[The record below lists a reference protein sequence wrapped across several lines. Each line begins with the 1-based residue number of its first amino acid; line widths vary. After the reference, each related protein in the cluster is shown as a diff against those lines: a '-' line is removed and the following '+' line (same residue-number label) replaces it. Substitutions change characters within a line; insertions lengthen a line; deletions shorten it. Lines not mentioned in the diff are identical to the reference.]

1 MKYNV
6 SVKAKNIKG
15 QMTTTNLKLA
25 NKTKPITLK
34 DRRKR
39 IVGLFR
45 YLVIDIATERVQ
57 GRVLGKKYI
66 EQRSEARNRRRAR
79 RFVETSLELGGV
91 LIKLGQYLSTRFDLL
106 PEVWLEELSR
116 LQDSVLPVDFSLL
129 LPVIEQDFGDTLDEL
144 FLEFNPQPLA
154 SASLGQVHE
163 ARLLD
168 GTRVAVKVR
177 RPGIEVIIE
186 ADLEALNRVID
197 FLQRRTD
204 LGKLADLKGIA
215 REFEVT
221 LRRELDYVKE
231 AESARRFK
239 NNLKKLKYVYV
250 PVVYG
255 ERSSGRVL
263 TTEFIDGYKVTNY
276 PAIEAAGLDRHMV
289 ARVLANCYLNQA
301 LIDGFF
307 HADPHPGNIFVRSGP
322 LGLQVVF
329 IDFGMVG
336 EITSEMR
343 YQVRRL
349 IFSVLNRDVDAIISS
364 FKKLGFIRREEDV
377 DKVRLGIN
385 YFLDKF
391 IGISLGQLKA
401 LDRRKLFEEIS
412 YIIYN
417 TPIYVPSEFS
427 FMSRAFETLLGL
439 CTSLSPQ
446 LNFTAEARPFMQRL
460 LAEEL
465 GATNMPEGVTAL
477 LNFLGMLPGAD
488 NVQAFLK
495 SPAGEQLREN
505 TLQVIS
511 LPVKLNHTLERL
523 ESGRIQVQI
532 QSSEVAQA
540 AEKIQKSNERLLT
553 AVLVSSFL
561 ISGVILATA
570 SAPIWATIFCLL
582 VAVLISLR
590 LFRQ

>member
-1 MKYNV
+1 
-6 SVKAKNIKG
+6 
-15 QMTTTNLKLA
+15 MTTTNLKLA

-391 IGISLGQLKA
+391 IGLSLGQLKA

>member
-1 MKYNV
+1 M
-6 SVKAKNIKG
+6 A
-15 QMTTTNLKLA
+15 TTNLKPGDKA
-25 NKTKPITLK
+25 KPISLK

-45 YLVIDIATERVQ
+45 YLIIDIVIERVQ

-66 EQRSEARNRRRAR
+66 ERRSEERNRQRAR
-79 RFVETSLELGGV
+79 RFRQTAIEMGGV

-106 PEVWLEELSR
+106 PEVWLEELST

-129 LPVIEQDFGDTLDEL
+129 LPIIEEDLGGTLEEL
-144 FLEFNPQPLA
+144 FLEFNPAPLA

-168 GTRVAVKVR
+168 GSRVAVKVR

-215 REFEVT
+215 HEFEVT

-231 AESARRFK
+231 AASARRFK

-255 ERSSGRVL
+255 QRSSGRVI

-307 HADPHPGNIFVRSGP
+307 HADPHPGNIFVRPGP
-322 LGLQVVF
+322 YGVEVVF

-336 EITSEMR
+336 EITGEMR
-343 YQVRRL
+343 FQIRRL
-349 IFSVLNRDVDAIISS
+349 IFSVLNRDVEAILSS
-364 FKKLGFIRREEDV
+364 FKTLGFIRREEDV
-377 DKVRLGIN
+377 DKVRLAIN

-391 IGISLGQLKA
+391 MGLSLGQLKA

-417 TPIYVPSEFS
+417 TPIYVPSDFS

-446 LNFTAEARPFMQRL
+446 LNFTAEARPFMERL
-460 LAEEL
+460 IAEEL
-465 GATNMPEGVTAL
+465 GAAGLPENLTGLVH
-477 LNFLGMLPGAD
+477 FLSELPGAET
-488 NVQAFLK
+488 VQAFLK
-495 SPAGEQLREN
+495 SPTGEQLRQN
-505 TLQVIS
+505 ALQLVT
-511 LPVKLNHTLERL
+511 LPVKLNHSLERL
-523 ESGRIQVQI
+523 ESGRLQIQI
-532 QSSEVAQA
+532 QSSEVMQA
-540 AEKIQKSNERLLT
+540 AEKIHKSNERLLT
-553 AVLVSSFL
+553 AILVGSFL

-570 SAPIWATIFCLL
+570 SAPVWATMLCLL
-582 VAVLISLR
+582 VAILISLR
-590 LFRQ
+590 LLLL

>member
-1 MKYNV
+1 MDTTLTLPD
-6 SVKAKNIKG
+6 KAKPIS
-15 QMTTTNLKLA
+15 LK
-25 NKTKPITLK
+25 N
-34 DRRKR
+34 RRKR

-45 YLVIDIATERVQ
+45 YLIIDIVTERVQ

-66 EQRSEARNRRRAR
+66 ERRSEARNRRRAR
-79 RFVETSLELGGV
+79 RFVATSLELGGV
-91 LIKLGQYLSTRFDLL
+91 LIKLGQYLSSRFDIL

-129 LPVIEQDFGDTLDEL
+129 QPIIEQDLGGTVAEL

-168 GTRVAVKVR
+168 GSRVAVKVR

-186 ADLEALNRVID
+186 ADLEALHRVIN
-197 FLQRRTD
+197 FLQRRTE
-204 LGKLADLKGIA
+204 LGKLADLQGIA

-231 AESARRFK
+231 AESGRRFK

-263 TTEFIDGYKVTNY
+263 TTEFIDGYKITNY
-276 PAIEAAGLDRHMV
+276 PAIDAAGLDRHKV

-322 LGLQVVF
+322 YGVQVVF

-336 EITSEMR
+336 EITDEMR
-343 YQVRRL
+343 FQVRRL
-349 IFSVLNRDVDAIISS
+349 IFAVLNRDVEAIILS
-364 FKKLGFIRREEDV
+364 FKALGFIRREEDV

-391 IGISLGQLKA
+391 MGLSLGQLKA
-401 LDRRKLFEEIS
+401 LDRGKLFEEIS

-417 TPIYVPSEFS
+417 TPIYVPSDFS

-439 CTSLSPQ
+439 CTSLSPE
-446 LNFTAEARPFMQRL
+446 LNFTAEAKPFMQRL
-460 LAEEL
+460 VAEEL
-465 GATNMPEGVTAL
+465 GAANLPKSLTGL
-477 LNFLGMLPGAD
+477 LHLLSELPGAET
-488 NVQAFLK
+488 VQAFLK
-495 SPAGEQLREN
+495 SPTGEQLRQN
-505 TLQVIS
+505 AMQLVS
-511 LPVKLNHTLERL
+511 LPVKLNHSLDKM
-523 ESGRIQVQI
+523 ESGRLQVQV
-532 QSSEVAQA
+532 QSSEMKLA
-540 AEKIQKSNERLLT
+540 AEKVQKSNERLLT
-553 AVLVSSFL
+553 AILVGSFL
-561 ISGVILATA
+561 ISGVLMATA
-570 SAPIWATIFCLL
+570 AGPLWATIICLL
-582 VAVLISLR
+582 AAALISLR
-590 LFRQ
+590 LFRL

>member
-1 MKYNV
+1 
-6 SVKAKNIKG
+6 
-15 QMTTTNLKLA
+15 MTTTNLKLA

-129 LPVIEQDFGDTLDEL
+129 LPVIEQDFGGTLDEL

-391 IGISLGQLKA
+391 IGLSLGQLKA

>member
-1 MKYNV
+1 MSTVEIRPATK
-6 SVKAKNIKG
+6 SLPISLKA
-15 QMTTTNLKLA
+15 
-25 NKTKPITLK
+25 
-34 DRRKR
+34 RRKR

-45 YLVIDIATERVQ
+45 YLLIDILKEQAQ
-57 GRVLGKKYI
+57 GKILGKKFI
-66 EQRSEARNRRRAR
+66 EKRSEVRNRKRAQ
-79 RFVETSLELGGV
+79 RFVATSLELGGV

-129 LPVIEQDFGDTLDEL
+129 KPIIEEDFGGTIETL

-168 GTRVAVKVR
+168 GSRVAVKVR

-186 ADLEALNRVID
+186 ADLEALNRVIN
-197 FLQRRTD
+197 FLQKRTD

-215 REFEVT
+215 HEFEVT
-221 LRRELDYVKE
+221 LRRELDYIKE

-255 ERSSGRVL
+255 QRSSGRVL

-276 PAIEAAGLDRHMV
+276 RAIEAAGLDRHKV

-322 LGLQVVF
+322 YGLQVVF

-343 YQVRRL
+343 FQVRRL
-349 IFSVLNRDVDAIISS
+349 VFAVLNRDVEAIIAS
-364 FKKLGFIRREEDV
+364 FKTLGFIRREEDV

-391 IGISLGQLKA
+391 MGLSLGQLKA
-401 LDRRKLFEEIS
+401 LDRRKLFDEIS

-417 TPIYVPSEFS
+417 TPIYVPSDFS

-439 CTSLSPQ
+439 CTGLSPA

-460 LAEEL
+460 MAEEL
-465 GATNMPEGVTAL
+465 GIPDFPPELAGLIHL
-477 LNFLGMLPGAD
+477 LGELPGAD
-488 NVQAFLK
+488 TVQAFLK
-495 SPAGEQLREN
+495 SPTGEQLRQN
-505 TLQVIS
+505 ALQLVS
-511 LPVKLNHTLERL
+511 LPVKLNHSLDKLETGRL
-523 ESGRIQVQI
+523 QVQI
-532 QSSEVAQA
+532 QSGELKTSADR
-540 AEKIQKSNERLLT
+540 IQKAYERLLT
-553 AVLVSSFL
+553 AILVGSFL
-561 ISGVILATA
+561 ISGVILTTA
-570 SAPIWATIFCLL
+570 SAPFWATIFCLL
-582 VAVLISLR
+582 AAILLSIRFFR
-590 LFRQ
+590 L

>member
-25 NKTKPITLK
+25 DKIKPITLK

-391 IGISLGQLKA
+391 IGLSLGQLKA

-460 LAEEL
+460 IAEEL

>member
-1 MKYNV
+1 
-6 SVKAKNIKG
+6 
-15 QMTTTNLKLA
+15 MTTTNLKLA